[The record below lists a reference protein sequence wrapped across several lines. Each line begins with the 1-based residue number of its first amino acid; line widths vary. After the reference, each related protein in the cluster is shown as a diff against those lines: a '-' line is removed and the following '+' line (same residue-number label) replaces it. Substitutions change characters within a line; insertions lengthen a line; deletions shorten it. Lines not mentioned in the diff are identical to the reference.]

1 MNWISVGKEKRV
13 DPNSTTYTNFKTKQI
28 INFNVKHET
37 IKLTHKHPLINMYI
51 PLTPHQHT
59 FCASWVWPNGS
70 RAKPLLRNK

>member
-37 IKLTHKHPLINMYI
+37 IKLTH
-51 PLTPHQHT
+51 THT
-59 FCASWVWPNGS
+59 HTRIGKNLVY
-70 RAKPLLRNK
+70 L